1 MVQADRVG
9 ETPASAT
16 QKVFPIIQAGL
27 RPYVE
32 NIATDFY
39 SAYHRWFPDKPN
51 NAAFL
56 ALQRTLAANP
66 GDKSVFIRRP
76 GLSDPRALDRIK
88 KRLTDIVRIYAPHR
102 PLFFDLA
109 DETGIADLSA
119 AWDFDFSASSLSGM
133 RLWLKEQYG
142 TLAALNR
149 EWGTHFARWRD
160 VMPPTTTETM
170 MRTDENYAAW
180 SDFKSW
186 MDVAYARAIK
196 AGAQAVHAG
205 APWARAAIEGAQMPG
220 WGGYDYTRLA
230 PAVDVM
236 ELYDAGQS
244 LDLAQAF
251 NPRLITLT
259 TVNWARAGALHR
271 SWREFLRGARGMVL
285 WDPNDRFVNPDGS
298 LGPDGRIAAP
308 FLAEMQKSPA
318 ALIMASRRARAPIA
332 VLYSPQSYRLQW
344 LLDHRAMG
352 ASWTR
357 LGSEDQN
364 ADNAVRAALRRVIG
378 LLDRLG
384 VVPHFVSEQE
394 IAGGQL
400 EQAHDRI
407 VILPQTLAL
416 SAAAARAVRAFIRS
430 GGILVTDGQ
439 TGLFD
444 DHGRRLARPRLSA
457 LLNGINPRAISL
469 SSDDATATHQLAQIL
484 EAGASTPELT
494 IADGTS
500 DSAAAIEHY
509 LYRNGSLAI
518 LALLANPAADEGPRS
533 ATARLSL
540 RQPAYIYDIGAKR
553 LLGTSNRYRLSPKA
567 LCQPCLPCPPHRF
580 RPRLANRC
588 CNGKHAHRRPI
599 ELHHETGSG

>member
-1 MVQADRVG
+1 MARCAEPCTAAAQSCCSRFYWAPIPSALAAPSGPPPWPGFQIIMWQTKTARQYQALRILGVTAASVQADRAG

-76 GLSDPRALDRIK
+76 GLSDPRALGRIK
-88 KRLTDIVRIYAPHR
+88 KRLTDIVRIYAPYR

-236 ELYDAGQS
+236 ELYDAGES

-251 NPRLITLT
+251 NPRLITLM
-259 TVNWARAGALHR
+259 TVNWA
-271 SWREFLRGARGMVL
+271 
-285 WDPNDRFVNPDGS
+285 
-298 LGPDGRIAAP
+298 
-308 FLAEMQKSPA
+308 
-318 ALIMASRRARAPIA
+318 
-332 VLYSPQSYRLQW
+332 
-344 LLDHRAMG
+344 
-352 ASWTR
+352 
-357 LGSEDQN
+357 
-364 ADNAVRAALRRVIG
+364 
-378 LLDRLG
+378 
-384 VVPHFVSEQE
+384 
-394 IAGGQL
+394 
-400 EQAHDRI
+400 
-407 VILPQTLAL
+407 
-416 SAAAARAVRAFIRS
+416 
-430 GGILVTDGQ
+430 
-439 TGLFD
+439 
-444 DHGRRLARPRLSA
+444 
-457 LLNGINPRAISL
+457 
-469 SSDDATATHQLAQIL
+469 
-484 EAGASTPELT
+484 
-494 IADGTS
+494 
-500 DSAAAIEHY
+500 
-509 LYRNGSLAI
+509 
-518 LALLANPAADEGPRS
+518 
-533 ATARLSL
+533 
-540 RQPAYIYDIGAKR
+540 
-553 LLGTSNRYRLSPKA
+553 
-567 LCQPCLPCPPHRF
+567 
-580 RPRLANRC
+580 
-588 CNGKHAHRRPI
+588 
-599 ELHHETGSG
+599 